1 MKTED
6 EILNEYKKTFFI
18 NEINERLKDIS
29 ELLTNNSLSKD
40 DLQINLYDLPELN
53 DEYTMNLSQD
63 SIDKLIDKFKSFS
76 FEYSKIPPAAPPN
89 LTPIST
95 YILFSFNR

>member
-6 EILNEYKKTFFI
+6 EILNDYKKSFFI

-29 ELLTNNSLSKD
+29 ELLTNNSLSKE
-40 DLQINLYDLPELN
+40 DLQINLCDLPELN

-63 SIDKLIDKFKSFS
+63 SVDKLIDKFIRITNLLRYIENSYLIS
-76 FEYSKIPPAAPPN
+76 QIRNSHIKIP
-89 LTPIST
+89 TK
-95 YILFSFNR
+95 

>member
-1 MKTED
+1 MKTEE

-63 SIDKLIDKFKSFS
+63 PVDKLIDKVIRITNLLKYIENSCLIS
-76 FEYSKIPPAAPPN
+76 RIKNSNIKIP
-89 LTPIST
+89 TK
-95 YILFSFNR
+95 

>member
-6 EILNEYKKTFFI
+6 EILKNEYKKSFFI
-18 NEINERLKDIS
+18 NEINECLKDIS

-63 SIDKLIDKFKSFS
+63 SVNKLIDKFVRITNCNFL
-76 FEYSKIPPAAPPN
+76 I
-89 LTPIST
+89 
-95 YILFSFNR
+95 

>member
-6 EILNEYKKTFFI
+6 EILKNEYKKTFFI

-63 SIDKLIDKFKSFS
+63 SVNKLIDKFIRITNLLKYIENSCLIS
-76 FEYSKIPPAAPPN
+76 RIKNSNIKIP
-89 LTPIST
+89 TK
-95 YILFSFNR
+95 

>member
-6 EILNEYKKTFFI
+6 EILNDYKKSFFI

-53 DEYTMNLSQD
+53 DEYTMNLTQD
-63 SIDKLIDKFKSFS
+63 SVDKLIDKFIRITNLLRYIENSYLISQIKNSQI
-76 FEYSKIPPAAPPN
+76 KIP
-89 LTPIST
+89 TK
-95 YILFSFNR
+95 

>member
-1 MKTED
+1 MKTEE

-63 SIDKLIDKFKSFS
+63 SVDKLIDKFIRITNLLKYIENSCLIS
-76 FEYSKIPPAAPPN
+76 RIKNSNIKIP
-89 LTPIST
+89 TK
-95 YILFSFNR
+95 

>member
-1 MKTED
+1 MKTEE
-6 EILNEYKKTFFI
+6 EILNEYKKIFFI

-53 DEYTMNLSQD
+53 DETMNLSQD
-63 SIDKLIDKFKSFS
+63 SVDKLIDKFIRITNLLKYIENSCLIS
-76 FEYSKIPPAAPPN
+76 RIKNSNIKIP
-89 LTPIST
+89 TK
-95 YILFSFNR
+95 

>member
-6 EILNEYKKTFFI
+6 EILKNEYKKTFFI

-53 DEYTMNLSQD
+53 DEYIMNLSQD
-63 SIDKLIDKFKSFS
+63 SVNKLNHI
-76 FEYSKIPPAAPPN
+76 Y
-89 LTPIST
+89 
-95 YILFSFNR
+95 

>member
-6 EILNEYKKTFFI
+6 EILKNEYKKSFFI

-29 ELLTNNSLSKD
+29 ELLINNSLSKD

-63 SIDKLIDKFKSFS
+63 SVNNLIDKFVRIPNLLKYIANSCLIS
-76 FEYSKIPPAAPPN
+76 RIKNSNIKIP
-89 LTPIST
+89 TK
-95 YILFSFNR
+95 

>member
-6 EILNEYKKTFFI
+6 EILKNEYKKSFFI

-29 ELLTNNSLSKD
+29 ALLTNNSLSKD

-63 SIDKLIDKFKSFS
+63 SVDKLIDKFIRITNLLKYI
-76 FEYSKIPPAAPPN
+76 EYENRKTKIFYGRS
-89 LTPIST
+89 I
-95 YILFSFNR
+95 

>member
-6 EILNEYKKTFFI
+6 EILKNEYKKTFFI

-63 SIDKLIDKFKSFS
+63 SVNNLIDKFVRITNCNFL
-76 FEYSKIPPAAPPN
+76 I
-89 LTPIST
+89 
-95 YILFSFNR
+95 

>member
-6 EILNEYKKTFFI
+6 EILKNEYKKSFFI

-53 DEYTMNLSQD
+53 DEYTMNLS
-63 SIDKLIDKFKSFS
+63 
-76 FEYSKIPPAAPPN
+76 
-89 LTPIST
+89 
-95 YILFSFNR
+95 

>member
-1 MKTED
+1 MKTEE

-18 NEINERLKDIS
+18 NEINERLKNIS

-63 SIDKLIDKFKSFS
+63 SVNKLNHI
-76 FEYSKIPPAAPPN
+76 Y
-89 LTPIST
+89 
-95 YILFSFNR
+95 